1 MGAAGR
7 WLVATVL
14 GYGQLLAQQDGN
26 AAFCKGGFLTAA
38 ERRSGTGLVA
48 KGVKGA
54 RTENSGKNQRPFAG
68 LMIISVNVSRVRE
81 YFENPSACHKIKSAF
96 MMCCACSSV
105 LVSRKDV
112 YVGF

>member
-7 WLVATVL
+7 WLVAAVL

-26 AAFCKGGFLTAA
+26 AAFCKGSFQTAGVRQEPCG
-38 ERRSGTGLVA
+38 ERREGSA
-48 KGVKGA
+48 
-54 RTENSGKNQRPFAG
+54 NGKIRKKQRPFAG
-68 LMIISVNVSRVRE
+68 PMIISVNVSRVRE
-81 YFENPSACHKIKSAF
+81 YFENPFACHKIKSAF